1 MAIEPDI
8 RMIAQLLS
16 QASEHSAPSHQR
28 GFFGPSLRN
37 TNDSIKWIAAS
48 SADGLEQYAL
58 HRDVDLFREHI
69 GAEDADAVVL
79 AISPDMFADKVY
91 VFSRDLDCNRTRG
104 RCAVV

>member
-37 TNDSIKWIAAS
+37 TNDSIKWIAAR
-48 SADGLEQYAL
+48 SADGLGQHSL
-58 HRDVDLFREHI
+58 HRDVDLIREHI
-69 GAEDADAVVL
+69 AADGKYAGVCVFSPDLALNRNRGLSAVVCIFETAAL
-79 AISPDMFADKVY
+79 
-91 VFSRDLDCNRTRG
+91 
-104 RCAVV
+104 